1 MSKDTLQIRKTAMDF
16 LARREHSRY
25 ELFSKLDMRGF
36 DESEI
41 NSVID
46 QLQKENLQS
55 DERFAEAYLKSKTNR
70 GYGPVRVRQELHDRG
85 ITDEMIAL
93 VLAENEQGWLDVAK
107 HERIKKF
114 GADRPNN
121 YEEKAKQMRFLQYRG
136 FTFDQINKVLG
147 DRDE

>member
-1 MSKDTLQIRKTAMDF
+1 MSKETLQIRKTAMDF

-36 DESEI
+36 EKKEI
-41 NSVID
+41 NQVID
-46 QLQKENLQS
+46 QLQQENLQS
-55 DERFAEAYLKSKTNR
+55 DERFAEIYLKSKANR

-85 ITDEMIAL
+85 INDEMIADI
-93 VLAENEQGWLDVAK
+93 LAENEQSWSDVAK
-107 HERIKKF
+107 RERIKKF
-114 GADRPNN
+114 GVVRPSE

-136 FTFDQINKVLG
+136 FTFDQINKAVG